1 MAIGREFVIHELLL
15 KQNAEIFVCKC
26 IPLNTKAYEIK
37 TPLSFK
43 KRELGTVF
51 TVYSTVISYVFI
63 NKNNRRKQFECC
75 QKCKRMHTS
84 KIRNYIKI

>member
-1 MAIGREFVIHELLL
+1 MAMGREFVIHELLL

-43 KRELGTVF
+43 KESWGLF
-51 TVYSTVISYVFI
+51 LLYIQLLY
-63 NKNNRRKQFECC
+63 
-75 QKCKRMHTS
+75 HTCL
-84 KIRNYIKI
+84 